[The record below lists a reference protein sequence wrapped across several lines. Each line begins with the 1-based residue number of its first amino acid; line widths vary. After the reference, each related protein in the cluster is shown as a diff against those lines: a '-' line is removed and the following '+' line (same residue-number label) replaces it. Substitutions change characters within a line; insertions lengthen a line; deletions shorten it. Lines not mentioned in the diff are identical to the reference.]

1 MNLRDKILQ
10 SARNHFEDIVKIRR
24 HLHQYPELSNEENET
39 ARFIKEQLDSIGIQ
53 YQEIFKTG
61 VTGIIQGKN
70 PQKKVVALRADI
82 DALPVNEATG
92 LPFASR
98 NKGIMHACGHDAH
111 TASLLGTLKIL
122 NELKDSFEGTI
133 KFIFQPAEEKLPGG
147 AIQLIKEGVL
157 ENPKPDLI
165 IGQHVYPD
173 LPSGTLGF
181 RPGAYMASSDEI
193 FIKLEGK
200 GGHGATPD
208 KITDTVLTASQII
221 TSLHQTIN
229 RISPPTIPTVISIGK
244 IIADGATNV
253 IPGKVNIEGTFRT
266 MDETWR
272 NKAHEKIEAIATS
285 IAQNADIKCF
295 TEIKKGYPVLIN
307 HEGLTRQA
315 MDFSSQLWG
324 EKNIRILDKRM
335 TAEDFAY
342 YCHVIPGIFYRL
354 GTGEKKNEQ
363 NYPLHSSKFNIN
375 EQALETGMATM
386 AWLAIKNSETN
397 PPE

>member
-1 MNLRDKILQ
+1 MDLRDKILQ
-10 SARNHFEDIVKIRR
+10 SARNHYEDVVQIRR
-24 HLHQYPELSNEENET
+24 HLHQYPELSNEEKAT
-39 ARFIKEQLDSIGIQ
+39 ANFIKEQLNTIGLQ

-70 PQKKVVALRADI
+70 PHKKVVALRADI
-82 DALPVNEATG
+82 DALPVNEETE
-92 LPFASR
+92 LPFSSK

-122 NELKDSFEGTI
+122 NELKGSFEGTI

-147 AIQLIKEGVL
+147 ASQLIKEGVL

-181 RPGAYMASSDEI
+181 RPGVYMASSDEI
-193 FIKLEGK
+193 FITLEGK

-221 TSLHQTIN
+221 TNLHLAIN
-229 RISPPTIPTVISIGK
+229 RMSPPTTPTVLSIGK
-244 IIADGATNV
+244 IIADGATNI
-253 IPGKVNIEGTFRT
+253 IPDKVNMEGTFRT
-266 MDETWR
+266 MDESWR
-272 NKAHEKIEAIATS
+272 EKAHEKIETITRS

-307 HEGLTRQA
+307 HEGLTRRA
-315 MDFSSQLWG
+315 MDLSSQLWG
-324 EKNIRILDKRM
+324 GKNIKMLDKRM

-342 YCHVIPGIFYRL
+342 YCHIIPGIFYRL
-354 GTGEKKNEQ
+354 GTGDERNKKNH
-363 NYPLHSSKFNIN
+363 PLHSPKFTIN
-375 EQALETGMATM
+375 EEALEIGMATM
-386 AWLAIKNSETN
+386 AWLAIKNLETDQTI
-397 PPE
+397 